1 VWFLLLLLLL
11 PLPETVIRTAGPLL
25 RDGGALAAARAA
37 DALLGGA
44 PLSASKFAPRA
55 APPRGGV
62 DAGGLLDATAFGSGS
77 GSGSGSARGASWELY
92 PAFRNTHKE

>member
-1 VWFLLLLLLL
+1 MWFLLLL

-44 PLSASKFAPRA
+44 PLSASKFTPRA

-62 DAGGLLDATAFGSGS
+62 DAGGLLDPTTFGSGGS

-92 PAFRNTHKE
+92 PAFRNAHKE